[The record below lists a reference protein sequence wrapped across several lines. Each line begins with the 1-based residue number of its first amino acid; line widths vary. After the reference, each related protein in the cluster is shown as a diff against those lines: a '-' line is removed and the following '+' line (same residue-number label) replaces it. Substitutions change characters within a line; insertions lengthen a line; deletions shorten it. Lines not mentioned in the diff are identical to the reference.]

1 VNSLLIEISWFF
13 NKTVVDKIKLLT
25 RKMCGV
31 FSKKQKKKKKTNSF
45 LLLIEMLKKWSPTRA
60 LTTLE
65 QRTHSKHATPRSIAE
80 NTARVGQNPPKEKQA
95 VFEQNIEFHVSTSQN
110 PRFLPGTLY
119 FSTFYLK
126 DLAKIFLLMRFEKIL
141 NTKSS

>member
-1 VNSLLIEISWFF
+1 MSP
-13 NKTVVDKIKLLT
+13 K
-25 RKMCGV
+25 RYH
-31 FSKKQKKKKKTNSF
+31 SF
-45 LLLIEMLKKWSPTRA
+45 TKVSVIATIFTPKS

-65 QRTHSKHATPRSIAE
+65 RQHSKLAPARSTAE
-80 NTARVGQNPPKEKQA
+80 NTARVRQSPPKERQA
-95 VFEQNIEFHVSTSQN
+95 IFEQNEEFHVSTSQN

-141 NTKSS
+141 NTQSS